1 MFVNEAW
8 SYSKAW
14 LGSYKLWKCQQ
25 ITKDDGSKIYDF
37 PEVGVYNLATQIIDA
52 ILEESK
58 RRHYPP
64 CFSWLAD
71 FQKRAVLA
79 RVGITPEISQVSQDK
94 SKQLLIGRNPAP
106 LLITHKASSKKPT
119 SLTIINACQ
128 IAYTWLRKLFRIA
141 DQSISHALKL

>member
-1 MFVNEAW
+1 M
-8 SYSKAW
+8 
-14 LGSYKLWKCQQ
+14 GSYKLWKCQQ

-64 CFSWLAD
+64 CFSWLGD

-79 RVGITPEISQVSQDK
+79 REGITSEISPSSRVEP
-94 SKQLLIGRNPAP
+94 KQLLIGQKPAP
-106 LLITHKASSKKPT
+106 LRITYEANSNKST
-119 SLTIINACQ
+119 SFSIRSAFQ
-128 IAYTWLRKLFRIA
+128 VAYIWLRELFRKT
-141 DQSISHALKL
+141 DNSICLALKL